1 MNKLTINHS
10 NGNSTT
16 YQLVNDGDK
25 LPIAYHEETS
35 LEVINALETARTCKL
50 RVKIYLGDTETGRD
64 WNEEHDTIGYIGLS
78 RGQDARY
85 PILVY
90 NKRSY
95 GGGALLDNC
104 IIKIKESKGNKIL
117 YQSPK
122 YIAPVIDIIPSDMAE
137 YQYNTVVNGKLYGR
151 HKTLKSAELLKK
163 KLS

>member
-1 MNKLTINHS
+1 MNTLTINHS

-16 YQLVNDGDK
+16 YQLINDGDN

-35 LEVINALETARTCKL
+35 PEVISALERARIGKR
-50 RVKIYLGDTETGRD
+50 RVKIYLGDTATGRD
-64 WNEEHDTIGYIGLS
+64 WNEENDTIGYVGLS
-78 RGQDARY
+78 RGANARY

-90 NKRSY
+90 NKKSC
-95 GGGALLDNC
+95 GGGSLLDNC
-104 IIKIKESKGNKIL
+104 IVKIKESKGGRVL

-122 YIAPVIDIIPSDMAE
+122 YQAPIIEICPSDMPE
-137 YQYNTVVNGKLYGR
+137 YQYNTIVNGELYGR